1 MCQIQLCILVAAGV
15 SMINASLESGT
26 EQSTIEALENA
37 DVSLRG
43 VTRECQAAYH
53 TRLKE
58 TKGKKGQQGLLQ
70 DS

>member
-1 MCQIQLCILVAAGV
+1 
-15 SMINASLESGT
+15 MINASLESGT